1 MNGTRTLVEMGN
13 FYEKNIIEEK
23 KSVFPPKD
31 TFKQVT
37 SKKPEEAQADKK
49 AFINKNSGPENADG
63 FKKDIV
69 DPKNPATVKK
79 ANFFEPQKFS
89 QNLEKTE
96 VQTINNF
103 MSKSIFDKL
112 YEDVMSGAPEDLE
125 AKDAD
130 ALGLPGET
138 EGGADEEVT
147 FTLPRDVAEKL
158 CDVLKAA
165 IGGEEDL
172 GDEEAGDDELA
183 GDSDVIKG
191 EMNEEKDKK
200 EKKEEKAADEDAEE
214 KEESE
219 EDEDNEGVAK
229 EGTEMKELPAS
240 AGQSLQKK
248 DNKVGDVTKS
258 LTSKGPGDGKTTDKV
273 GNDGEKGHALVGGGI
288 KGASTLQA
296 KNNKVPSN
304 TSKVGQYLA
313 GLK

>member
-1 MNGTRTLVEMGN
+1 MNQSRTLVEMGD
-13 FYEKNIIEEK
+13 FYEKSVIEEK
-23 KSVFPPKD
+23 KSIFPPKD
-31 TFKQVT
+31 SFKLAT
-37 SKKPEEAQADKK
+37 DKKPVEAQADKK
-49 AFINKNSGPENADG
+49 AFINKNSGPENAEG
-63 FKKDIV
+63 VKPII

-125 AKDAD
+125 AKDAE

-165 IGGEEDL
+165 IGGEEDH
-172 GDEEAGDDELA
+172 GEEEVGGEEEGAGDDMGA
-183 GDSDVIKG
+183 SD

-200 EKKEEKAADEDAEE
+200 KKEEAKDEDAEE
-214 KEESE
+214 KEED
-219 EDEDNEGVAK
+219 DEDAEGVAK
-229 EGTEMKELPAS
+229 EATELKELPAS

-248 DNKVGDVTKS
+248 DNKVGDTTKS
-258 LTSKGPGDGKTTDKV
+258 LASKGPGDGKTTDKV
-273 GNDGEKGHALVGGGI
+273 GNDGEKGHALVGGGV
-288 KGASTLQA
+288 KGASTLQS
-296 KNNKVPSN
+296 KSNKVASN

-313 GLK
+313 GMK

>member
-1 MNGTRTLVEMGN
+1 MNQSRTLVEMGD
-13 FYEKNIIEEK
+13 FYEQSVIEEK
-23 KSVFPPKD
+23 KSIFPPKGS
-31 TFKQVT
+31 FKMAT
-37 SKKPEEAQADKK
+37 DKKPEEAQADKK
-49 AFINKNSGPENADG
+49 AFISKNTGPENAEG
-63 FKKDIV
+63 VKPII

-79 ANFFEPQKFS
+79 DNFYEPQKFS
-89 QNLEKTE
+89 QNYEKTE
-96 VQTINNF
+96 VKTINNF

-125 AKDAD
+125 AKDAE

-165 IGGEEDL
+165 IGGDEDN
-172 GDEEAGDDELA
+172 GDEEVDGDMGAGDDMMGA
-183 GDSDVIKG
+183 GD
-191 EMNEEKDKK
+191 EMNEEKSKK
-200 EKKEEKAADEDAEE
+200 KKEEAKDEDAEE
-214 KEESE
+214 KEDD

-229 EGTEMKELPAS
+229 EATELKELPVS

-248 DNKVGDVTKS
+248 DNKVGDTTKS
-258 LTSKGPGDGKTTDKV
+258 LASKGPGDGKTTDKV

-288 KGASTLQA
+288 KGASTLQN
-296 KNNKVPSN
+296 KNNKVTSN

-313 GLK
+313 GMK